1 MDSAVEPL
9 ELSESLSD
17 LRARYDRD
25 GATVPEA
32 ILRALEEDSRAGARS
47 LAKRIRERRRQN
59 RSEGQRLRNLLRF
72 ELKLWESGHRHI
84 AGVDEAGMAPLAGP
98 VVAAAVFLVRGFRLR
113 GLDDSKKILD
123 PARRDEL
130 ALEIK
135 TRAVAWAVG
144 IAEVDEIDRINI
156 YHAGLLAMDRAVV
169 GLSHAPQ
176 FVLVDARKLP
186 RCTLPQRG
194 IVGGD
199 ALSMSIAAA
208 SVIAKT
214 TRDALMAELDAKYPG
229 YGLASHKGYPTP
241 DHQKALRA
249 LGATPIHRRS
259 FAPVREVLGLEQMN
273 YRSRRRCE
281 SSFSPPPTTA

>member
-1 MDSAVEPL
+1 MDCSLTP
-9 ELSESLSD
+9 LSD
-17 LRARYDRD
+17 LQAHYDRE

-32 ILRALEEDSRAGARS
+32 ILRALEEDRRAGARA

-59 RSEGQRLRNLLRF
+59 RAEGQRLRNLLRF
-72 ELKLWESGHRHI
+72 EMELWEAGHQHV

-98 VVAAAVFLVRGFRLR
+98 VVAAAVILERGFRLK

-123 PARRDEL
+123 PERRDEL

-135 TRAVAWAVG
+135 ARAVAWAVG
-144 IAEVDEIDRINI
+144 LAEVEEIDRINI
-156 YHAGLLAMDRAVV
+156 YHAGLLAMDRAVA
-169 GLSHAPQ
+169 GLSREPH

-186 RCTLPQRG
+186 RCPLPQRG

-214 TRDALMAELDAKYPG
+214 TRDALMAELDAHYPG
-229 YGLASHKGYPTP
+229 YGLKSHKGYPTP
-241 DHQKALRA
+241 EHQKALHA

-259 FAPVREVLGLEQMN
+259 FAPVREALGLVFEG
-273 YRSRRRCE
+273 SAC
-281 SSFSPPPTTA
+281 